1 VARRQGDSP
10 VTDRRARVV
19 AVVQAR
25 MSSARL
31 PGKVLATLGEQTV
44 LELLLRR
51 LARARELDEIVVAT
65 STEPSDDPVEREA
78 ERLSV
83 RVVRGSLIDALGR
96 FLEASAATGAD
107 AIVRI
112 TADCPLMD
120 PDVVDLVVRA
130 WRDSGADYATNTLEP
145 RSYPDGLD
153 VEVISA
159 GALRRA
165 GELARSPFDR
175 EHVTPYVRH
184 HPETFSTEGVHLDP
198 PHGEVRMTLDTPA
211 DLEALRRLVD
221 EVGPDATMNDVL
233 KALGWT

>member
-1 VARRQGDSP
+1 MSDE
-10 VTDRRARVV
+10 RARVV

-25 MSSARL
+25 MSSSRL
-31 PGKVLATLGEQTV
+31 PGKVLARLGEQTV

-51 LARARELDEIVVAT
+51 LARARELDEVVVAT
-65 STEPSDDPVEREA
+65 STESSDDPGAREA

-83 RVVRGSLIDALGR
+83 RSLRGSLTDVLSR
-96 FLEASAATGAD
+96 YLEASAAVNAD

-120 PDVVDLVVRA
+120 PDVVDLVVRT
-130 WRDSGADYATNTLEP
+130 WREGGADYVTNTLEP

-165 GELARSPFDR
+165 GELARSRFDR
-175 EHVTPYVRH
+175 EHVTPYIRS
-184 HPETFSTEGVHLDP
+184 HPETFSIQGVHLDP

-221 EVGPDATMNDVL
+221 EVGPEANMDDVL
-233 KALGWT
+233 KAHGLT